1 MQTTPNLGLKKP
13 EKSEY
18 INISDQ
24 NGNSDIIDTVV
35 SQKVTSIGGDI
46 SETVVETLEPIEKET
61 KYPIP
66 SVGESIKRF
75 LGKVLTFLLNIK
87 PLESDVTY
95 YVSTTGSDITGDGT
109 SAKPFKTIKRAVD
122 IIPKDL
128 GGHFA
133 TIILAD
139 GVYDTVN
146 ILGFYNGELQLQSTT
161 PTAINSNTRVSAIN
175 IQYCVAKVSIF
186 GIKCLD
192 NSSAASVMVRDCRH
206 VYLAYLSIT
215 DISSYRGIY
224 AHETQLLR
232 VTGCDIT
239 GKAEGI
245 RFNNTCGHVT
255 NCTGASNTISLVS
268 AGASA
273 VHIVGT
279 IPGGTTARSYE
290 NGGAF
295 FETNG
300 TQISGLISSGL
311 SCTWGT
317 ITGGYVRHGNPN
329 GPAMVTVN
337 IKVTPTVALSSGST
351 YQISGFPTAVMDLV
365 SVDIHSKSLVS
376 YCQLGNT
383 GTMTFS
389 LNVARNPGDYMGFSC
404 TYLTNS

>member
-1 MQTTPNLGLKKP
+1 MQTTTNLGLKKP
-13 EKSEY
+13 DKNEFVD
-18 INISDQ
+18 ISIL
-24 NGNSDIIDTVV
+24 NYNSDVIDGAVTA
-35 SQKVTSIGGDI
+35 KVDSSNGDI
-46 SETVVETLEPIEKET
+46 SETVVGSLDAVGDKF
-61 KYPIP
+61 PIP
-66 SVGESIKRF
+66 SAGDKIKQF
-75 LGKVLTFLLNIK
+75 LGKVLTFLRNIK
-87 PLESDVTY
+87 PLEADVTY
-95 YVSTTGSDITGDGT
+95 YVSTAGSDTMGDGT
-109 SAKPFKTIKRAVD
+109 NGNPFKTVQYAINSF
-122 IIPKDL
+122 PKDL

-146 ILGFYNGELQLQSTT
+146 IVGFYNGELQLQSTST
-161 PTAINSNTRVSAIN
+161 TAINSNTRVSTVS

-215 DISSYRGIY
+215 DISSNRGIY
-224 AHETQLLR
+224 AYETQLLR

-255 NCTGASNTISLVS
+255 NCTGASNTISLIS
-268 AGASA
+268 AGAST

-300 TQISGLISSGL
+300 TQITGPFLSGLT
-311 SCTWGT
+311 CTWGT
-317 ITGGYVRHGNPN
+317 IGGGYIRHGTSSN
-329 GPAMVTVN
+329 GVAMITVQIRIAVT
-337 IKVTPTVALSSGST
+337 TALTSGT
-351 YQISGFPTAVMDLV
+351 DYIISGFPAATT
-365 SVDIHSKSLVS
+365 DIACSTSNITITS
-376 YCQLGNT
+376 NCYINSSGQLRFRPNSTVAT
-383 GTMTFS
+383 GTAIAF
-389 LNVARNPGDYMGFSC
+389 NV
-404 TYLTNS
+404 TYLATS